1 MFQGSQFGV
10 KSDKNNALPM
20 MISIVGLDQEER
32 SAEELQVLAGYIKD
46 IDFFKKRNLNEETM
60 LEIVNCM
67 NLLEM
72 EKDEIVMEYGDIGQ
86 NFYLILQGEVEI
98 TVPDPNR
105 KKAFLQLK
113 KDIEAAIEVQ
123 N

>member
-1 MFQGSQFGV
+1 
-10 KSDKNNALPM
+10 

-46 IDFFKKRNLNEETM
+46 IDFLKKRNLNEETM

>member
-1 MFQGSQFGV
+1 
-10 KSDKNNALPM
+10 

-113 KDIEAAIEVQ
+113 KDIEAVIEVQ